1 MGVVME
7 KLIVD
12 IVKLV
17 PPSSIA
23 LVVVIIVLAILGGR
37 LWLKFAQM
45 QADRATT
52 KETRDKDSME
62 IHDKLLKHEFELANL
77 KGIVTEHKTV
87 LDDLRDQM
95 NQLNVN
101 IVELT
106 VVVKEMNRTWRG
118 EK

>member
-1 MGVVME
+1 ME

-52 KETRDKDSME
+52 KETRDKDSTE
-62 IHDKLLKHEFELANL
+62 IHDKLLKHEFELASL
-77 KGIVTEHKTV
+77 KGIVTEHKGI

>member
-1 MGVVME
+1 ME
-7 KLIVD
+7 KLLIELVGM
-12 IVKLV
+12 V

-37 LWLKFAQM
+37 LWLKFAEM
-45 QADRATT
+45 QKDRSAT
-52 KETRDKDSME
+52 KESRDKDSTE
-62 IHDKLLKHEFELANL
+62 IHDKLLKHDFELANL
-77 KGIVTEHKTV
+77 KGIVTEHKNV

-95 NQLNVN
+95 NQLNIN